1 MQQVASD
8 LVKVEDAIEVC
19 EHDIRTIERKV
30 EQIEEELSK
39 RELSST
45 DVAYWR
51 KKEEQLR
58 KKKEQLRKKE
68 EQLRK
73 KEEQLRKKEELLLRP
88 GNNGGT
94 RSAAL
99 CAFAEFASQL
109 NLNGTAN
116 DLGMHAFEAEDG
128 ERLTLLGDAA
138 EDTFQGQLFVRDCY
152 PPLLQQILSAPCTM
166 AGSSHAR
173 RPRAFSLSGTPG
185 IGKSAFG
192 IYSATVLLAKKRTVL
207 FQVADQVAYKLHW
220 NGERAEVLQYEM
232 PSHNLEWR
240 TLVRECTE
248 EGAWYIVDSIRPLRC
263 GLPTLL
269 VSSPNPK
276 VSKEWVKQRQAAE
289 LWMPMPL
296 AQDIRRLRDYV
307 APSMTDD
314 DVDARLSMVGKSARL
329 VLSPVST
336 ERSLSAQVDEAV
348 TQMPLDIYERR
359 LHVHDPSREL
369 SHRLVHHDVHRPQ
382 KGEKWDFSFYR
393 LRFASDEVET
403 RIATRVAEMRG
414 DKLWQLVNT
423 QDAWRWMP
431 TARGTLFEAI
441 VLSRLARGDIMCTRL
456 IDGGE
461 ESERCFS
468 HSEERRFTALA
479 DIDLSTDVLWVPRR
493 GISRRSMRSAGMVSS
508 KSPPVS
514 RTK

>member
-45 DVAYWR
+45 DVAYW
-51 KKEEQLR
+51 
-58 KKKEQLRKKE
+58 
-68 EQLRK
+68 RK

-192 IYSATVLLAKKRTVL
+192 IYSA
-207 FQVADQVAYKLHW
+207 
-220 NGERAEVLQYEM
+220 
-232 PSHNLEWR
+232 
-240 TLVRECTE
+240 
-248 EGAWYIVDSIRPLRC
+248 
-263 GLPTLL
+263 
-269 VSSPNPK
+269 
-276 VSKEWVKQRQAAE
+276 
-289 LWMPMPL
+289 
-296 AQDIRRLRDYV
+296 
-307 APSMTDD
+307 
-314 DVDARLSMVGKSARL
+314 
-329 VLSPVST
+329 ST
-336 ERSLSAQVDEAV
+336 
-348 TQMPLDIYERR
+348 T
-359 LHVHDPSREL
+359 
-369 SHRLVHHDVHRPQ
+369 
-382 KGEKWDFSFYR
+382 
-393 LRFASDEVET
+393 
-403 RIATRVAEMRG
+403 
-414 DKLWQLVNT
+414 
-423 QDAWRWMP
+423 
-431 TARGTLFEAI
+431 
-441 VLSRLARGDIMCTRL
+441 C
-456 IDGGE
+456 
-461 ESERCFS
+461 
-468 HSEERRFTALA
+468 
-479 DIDLSTDVLWVPRR
+479 
-493 GISRRSMRSAGMVSS
+493 
-508 KSPPVS
+508 
-514 RTK
+514 

>member
-30 EQIEEELSK
+30 EQIEEELSN

-51 KKEEQLR
+51 KEKEQLR
-58 KKKEQLRKKE
+58 KEKEQLRKKE

-99 CAFAEFASQL
+99 CEFAEFASQL

-192 IYSATVLLAKKRTVL
+192 IYSA
-207 FQVADQVAYKLHW
+207 
-220 NGERAEVLQYEM
+220 
-232 PSHNLEWR
+232 
-240 TLVRECTE
+240 
-248 EGAWYIVDSIRPLRC
+248 
-263 GLPTLL
+263 
-269 VSSPNPK
+269 
-276 VSKEWVKQRQAAE
+276 
-289 LWMPMPL
+289 
-296 AQDIRRLRDYV
+296 
-307 APSMTDD
+307 
-314 DVDARLSMVGKSARL
+314 
-329 VLSPVST
+329 ST
-336 ERSLSAQVDEAV
+336 
-348 TQMPLDIYERR
+348 T
-359 LHVHDPSREL
+359 
-369 SHRLVHHDVHRPQ
+369 
-382 KGEKWDFSFYR
+382 
-393 LRFASDEVET
+393 
-403 RIATRVAEMRG
+403 
-414 DKLWQLVNT
+414 
-423 QDAWRWMP
+423 
-431 TARGTLFEAI
+431 
-441 VLSRLARGDIMCTRL
+441 C
-456 IDGGE
+456 
-461 ESERCFS
+461 
-468 HSEERRFTALA
+468 
-479 DIDLSTDVLWVPRR
+479 
-493 GISRRSMRSAGMVSS
+493 
-508 KSPPVS
+508 
-514 RTK
+514 

>member
-8 LVKVEDAIEVC
+8 LIKVEGAIEVC
-19 EHDIRTIERKV
+19 EQDIRTIERKV
-30 EQIEEELSK
+30 GQIEEELSK

-45 DVAYWR
+45 DVVYWR
-51 KKEEQLR
+51 NKEEQLR
-58 KKKEQLRKKE
+58 REKEQLRREK
-68 EQLRK
+68 EQLRRE
-73 KEEQLRKKEELLLRP
+73 KESLRKKEELLLPP
-88 GNNGGT
+88 GDSRGT
-94 RSAAL
+94 PSAAL
-99 CAFAEFASQL
+99 CAFAEFAGRL
-109 NLNGTAN
+109 NLDGTAN
-116 DLGMHAFEAEDG
+116 DVGMHAFKLENG
-128 ERLTLLGDAA
+128 KRLTLLGDAA

-152 PPLLQQILSAPCTM
+152 PPLLQHILSAPYAM
-166 AGSSHAR
+166 AGSSYAR

-192 IYSATVLLAKKRTVL
+192 IYLATVLVAKKRTVL
-207 FQVADQVAYKLHW
+207 FQVADQVAYKLLW
-220 NGERAEVLQYEM
+220 NGERAEAFQYEM
-232 PSHNLEWR
+232 PSHNLVWR

-296 AQDIRRLRDYV
+296 AEDIRRLRDYV
-307 APSMTDD
+307 VPSMTDD
-314 DVDARLSMVGKSARL
+314 DLDARLSMVGRSARL

-336 ERSLSAQVDEAV
+336 ERSLSTQVDEAV
-348 TQMPLDIYERR
+348 TQMPPDIYERR

-382 KGEKWDFSFYR
+382 KGENWDFNFYH
-393 LRFASDEVET
+393 LRFASDEVER

-423 QDAWRWMP
+423 QDANSMAVDANSKGHPLRSDSVEQ
-431 TARGTLFEAI
+431 AGT
-441 VLSRLARGDIMCTRL
+441 
-456 IDGGE
+456 
-461 ESERCFS
+461 
-468 HSEERRFTALA
+468 RRQ
-479 DIDLSTDVLWVPRR
+479 DVH
-493 GISRRSMRSAGMVSS
+493 AFD
-508 KSPPVS
+508 
-514 RTK
+514 

>member
-51 KKEEQLR
+51 KEKEQLRKEKEQLR
-58 KKKEQLRKKE
+58 KKEEQLRKKE

-116 DLGMHAFEAEDG
+116 DLGMHALEAEDG

-152 PPLLQQILSAPCTM
+152 PPLLQQISSASCTM

-192 IYSATVLLAKKRTVL
+192 IYSA
-207 FQVADQVAYKLHW
+207 
-220 NGERAEVLQYEM
+220 
-232 PSHNLEWR
+232 
-240 TLVRECTE
+240 
-248 EGAWYIVDSIRPLRC
+248 
-263 GLPTLL
+263 
-269 VSSPNPK
+269 
-276 VSKEWVKQRQAAE
+276 
-289 LWMPMPL
+289 
-296 AQDIRRLRDYV
+296 
-307 APSMTDD
+307 
-314 DVDARLSMVGKSARL
+314 
-329 VLSPVST
+329 ST
-336 ERSLSAQVDEAV
+336 
-348 TQMPLDIYERR
+348 T
-359 LHVHDPSREL
+359 
-369 SHRLVHHDVHRPQ
+369 
-382 KGEKWDFSFYR
+382 
-393 LRFASDEVET
+393 
-403 RIATRVAEMRG
+403 
-414 DKLWQLVNT
+414 
-423 QDAWRWMP
+423 
-431 TARGTLFEAI
+431 
-441 VLSRLARGDIMCTRL
+441 C
-456 IDGGE
+456 
-461 ESERCFS
+461 
-468 HSEERRFTALA
+468 
-479 DIDLSTDVLWVPRR
+479 
-493 GISRRSMRSAGMVSS
+493 
-508 KSPPVS
+508 
-514 RTK
+514 